1 MYPASSWSLIAPEAP
16 DGRMLAADWAEGMI
30 DAFVL
35 RVDAWDAP
43 FEDENGRLLIGPIMT
58 QLHDKD
64 GKPFEDR

>member
-1 MYPASSWSLIAPEAP
+1 
-16 DGRMLAADWAEGMI
+16 MLAADWAEGMI